1 MEPITGLGLILSL
14 IPLFQ
19 RERDKREAASKE
31 KFFEWLIGH
40 NFNNLTE
47 QIQSNYNLCMEIET
61 LLQMNQEQLLARFD
75 EVDQKLFCIMNSM
88 QEFRSFVKIVAP
100 KTRLTEQEESI
111 LRQFVESEDS
121 LLRDD
126 SNLSN
131 SISWG
136 TNSGTEIIVKDV
148 RTIGSSISKL
158 AKLGFMRE
166 CIGGSGSI
174 YYELTEDGIEYVDN
188 LKKSDLS
195 EQAKS
200 ILKQYVESGEQY
212 LDIYFIDTQ
221 IVLEAGKK
229 QIDFDN
235 PRFISED
242 ANHLIKQGFIQ
253 FIKNTTLD
261 PRYISFKRHALTRK
275 GEEYINSIKEASK
288 GINQSNTSL

>member
-1 MEPITGLGLILSL
+1 MIPISIAEGTGLILSL
-14 IPLFQ
+14 IPLFH
-19 RERDKREAASKE
+19 RERDKGEAASRE

-47 QIQSNYNLCMEIET
+47 QIQSNYDLCTEIET

-75 EVDQKLFCIMNSM
+75 EVDQKLFRIMNSM
-88 QEFRSFVKIVAP
+88 QEFRNLVKIVAP

-111 LRQFVESEDS
+111 LRQFVESEDF

-131 SISWG
+131 PISWG
-136 TNSGTEIIVKDV
+136 TNSGTEIIVKNV

-158 AKLGFMRE
+158 AELGFMRE

-188 LKKSDLS
+188 LKESDLS

-200 ILKQYVESGEQY
+200 VLKQYVESGEQY
-212 LDIYFIDTQ
+212 LCTLVNGQGQVDVMANSIDIK
-221 IVLEAGKK
+221 V
-229 QIDFDN
+229 DN
-235 PRFISED
+235 NRFIYDDIEE
-242 ANHLIKQGFIQ
+242 LEKRGFIR
-253 FIKNTTLD
+253 FDGDMGVGRK
-261 PRYISFKRHALTRK
+261 RYTLTRM
-275 GEEYINSIKEASK
+275 GMEFI
-288 GINQSNTSL
+288 